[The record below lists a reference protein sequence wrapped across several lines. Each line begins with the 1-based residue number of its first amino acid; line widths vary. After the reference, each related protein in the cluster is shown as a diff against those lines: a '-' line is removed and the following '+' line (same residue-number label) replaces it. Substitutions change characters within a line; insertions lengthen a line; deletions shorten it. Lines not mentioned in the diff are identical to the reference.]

1 MEIKRVLRTAILIS
15 GVLLLAIGLAAC
27 NRPASKSPTGAAT
40 ATLAGGQLPTDQNM
54 GVFEPFGTE
63 TAQANQGQPPQPLA
77 TQEPPA
83 VTATSQ
89 QSEAQQPTEQSGG
102 GQVQPQQPTATQSSG
117 GGGQQPASGNFPTV
131 TPGIPS
137 TYTLQKGEFPFCIA
151 RRFNVNQTELLAL
164 NGLTL
169 NSKPDVGFTLKIPQT
184 GNHFVS
190 QRALKS
196 HPTTYTV
203 KAGDTIY
210 TVACAFGDVSPDMIA
225 LVNGLSAPYNLSVGQ
240 TLQIP

>member
-15 GVLLLAIGLAAC
+15 GVLLLAIGMAAC

-63 TAQANQGQPPQPLA
+63 TAQANQGQPPQPPA

-89 QSEAQQPTEQSGG
+89 QPEAQQPTEQ
-102 GQVQPQQPTATQSSG
+102 G

-131 TPGIPS
+131 TPGIPT

-151 RRFNVNQTELLAL
+151 RRFNVNQTELLAI

-169 NSKPDVGFTLKIPQT
+169 NSRPDVGFTLKIPQT

-190 QRALKS
+190 QRALKA

-210 TVACAFGDVSPDMIA
+210 TIACAFGDVSPDMIG

>member
-1 MEIKRVLRTAILIS
+1 MEIKRFLRTTILIT
-15 GVLLLAIGLAAC
+15 GILLLAIGIAAC
-27 NRPASKSPTGAAT
+27 NRPASQSPTGAST
-40 ATLAGGQLPTDQNM
+40 ATLAGGQVPTDQNM

-63 TAQANQGQPPQPLA
+63 TAQATQGQPPQPPSA
-77 TQEPPA
+77 TEVPPA

-89 QSEAQQPTEQSGG
+89 LPEAQQPTEQSGG
-102 GQVQPQQPTATQSSG
+102 GQVQTQEPPTQGS
-117 GGGQQPASGNFPTV
+117 GGGQQPAGNNFPTV
-131 TPGIPS
+131 TPGIPT
-137 TYTLQKGEFPFCIA
+137 TYTLQRGEFPFCIA

-169 NSKPDVGFTLKIPQT
+169 NSRPDVGFTLKIPQT

-190 QRALKS
+190 PRALKS

-210 TVACAFGDVSPDMIA
+210 SIACAFGDVSPDMIA

-240 TLQIP
+240 VLQIP